1 MHILKSGVGNQIKV
15 NDKRYL
21 YFAGN
26 NYLGLA
32 NQATLKKD
40 VISCIRKYGLSFSAS
55 RGTTGT
61 SELHLELERL
71 LSEFKNKEDSVTFAS
86 GYMGNKILL
95 HALQDKF
102 SAIFIDSSA
111 HPSIL
116 DGIPSTIC
124 KSFFYDH
131 CNEQHLEDLLKTNR
145 QYKPLIITD
154 GVFALT
160 GEIAPLDKIYLIA
173 KKYNA
178 ILVVDDAHAKIYLI
192 AKKYNA
198 ILVVDDA
205 HATGILG
212 KNGRGTP
219 QHFQLDDSAN
229 IFQTETMSK
238 SLGAY
243 GGFISA
249 SVNIINKIKKKSS
262 VYLGSTALPPPVVAA
277 GIASIKQLKLHPEL
291 RVKVLEN
298 ARYVRN
304 EIRNMNFATTI
315 DNTPIIPIFF
325 NSQENANGL
334 SQYLYENY
342 IIAPCVE
349 YPVKMNKYLVRITVS
364 AIHTKDQIDTLLKL
378 LNKWRDNYGID

>member
-61 SELHLELERL
+61 CELHLELERL

-173 KKYNA
+173 Q
-178 ILVVDDAHAKIYLI
+178 
-192 AKKYNA
+192 KYNA

-212 KNGRGTP
+212 ENGRGTP

-243 GGFISA
+243 GGFISGSA
-249 SVNIINKIKKKSS
+249 NIINQIKKKSS
-262 VYLGSTALPPPVVAA
+262 IYLGSTALPPPIVAA

-298 ARYVRN
+298 AQYVRN
-304 EIRNMNFATTI
+304 KIRNMSFATTI
-315 DNTPIIPIFF
+315 DNTPIIPVFF
-325 NSQENANGL
+325 NSQENANSL

-364 AIHTKDQIDTLLKL
+364 AIHTKDQINNLVRS
-378 LNKWRDNYGID
+378 LNKWRDNHGID